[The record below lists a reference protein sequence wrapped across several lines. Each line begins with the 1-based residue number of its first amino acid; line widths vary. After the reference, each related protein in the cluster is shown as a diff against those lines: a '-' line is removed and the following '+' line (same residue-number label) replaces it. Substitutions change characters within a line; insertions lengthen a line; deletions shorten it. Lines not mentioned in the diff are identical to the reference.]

1 MLIKIFRMLG
11 LIAMLTSFIFILGTI
26 GSADLNLLSFD
37 QIVIRCL
44 LALIVGV
51 VGFAVVWITDNMPK
65 SKHITPTSTV
75 TPEQLYTKCCY
86 CQHYATC
93 TKTLE
98 EVIEC

>member
-1 MLIKIFRMLG
+1 MLKVLRALG
-11 LIAMLTSFIFILGTI
+11 IIAMPTSFIFILGTI

-44 LALIVGV
+44 VALVVGA

-65 SKHITPTSTV
+65 SKPNTV
-75 TPEQLYTKCCY
+75 TALTPEQLYTKCCY
-86 CQHYATC
+86 CPHYKTC
-93 TKTLE
+93 TKSYE